1 MVCKC
6 VPREILGPSL
16 GPTESLLA
24 QLQGHNLLL
33 QGHKLGDD
41 LGDNLVH
48 IEVTW
53 VSFGRFVVSFK
64 QSKVSSGHI
73 WGYMGEPKKCPDDA
87 MYSKP
92 QVLLC
97 FFDMLKGN
105 MNVHMD
111 AHVVQ
116 LTIIEPSHRKHARP
130 YGHACCPYDAR
141 APDEN
146 VH

>member
-48 IEVTW
+48 IEVTR
-53 VSFGRFVVSFK
+53 VLFGRFVVSFTL
-64 QSKVSSGHI
+64 SGGHI
-73 WGYMGEPKKCPDDA
+73 GTSGVTWEP
-87 MYSKP
+87 
-92 QVLLC
+92 
-97 FFDMLKGN
+97 
-105 MNVHMD
+105 
-111 AHVVQ
+111 
-116 LTIIEPSHRKHARP
+116 
-130 YGHACCPYDAR
+130 
-141 APDEN
+141 
-146 VH
+146 